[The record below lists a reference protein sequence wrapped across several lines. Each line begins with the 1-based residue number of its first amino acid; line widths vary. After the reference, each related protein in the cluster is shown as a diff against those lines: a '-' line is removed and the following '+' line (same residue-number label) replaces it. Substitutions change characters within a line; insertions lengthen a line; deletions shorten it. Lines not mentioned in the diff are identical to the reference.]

1 MQNNAIGLVQDE
13 NHPAIRMS
21 ADPLTLAV
29 QKIVAEIVAKEIA
42 SLGLA
47 IGNVNHF
54 VVATRDRVDALE
66 KGIPPQ
72 PQGHVDQSVF
82 DRLIALEDKVGN
94 GYSIDELDEKISD
107 LDSRI
112 DDLESQIDDKVDAD
126 SVADAIDLDSIRDE
140 VTNSATNNVLGRLI
154 GAIQN
159 AQD

>member
-1 MQNNAIGLVQDE
+1 MQNLIDK
-13 NHPAIRMS
+13 
-21 ADPLTLAV
+21 AV
-29 QKIVAEIVAKEIA
+29 QELIFAEVKPLRE
-42 SLGLA
+42 S
-47 IGNVNHF
+47 IGNLTSSIARILERLDSLERSVHF
-54 VVATRDRVDALE
+54 APVA
-66 KGIPPQ
+66 
-72 PQGHVDQSVF
+72 VDQSVF

-107 LDSRI
+107 LDNRI